1 MASFLQ
7 RPSSPKHHERPLHL
21 YPEVQIDLFKA
32 PDAPF
37 HGQRKDW
44 PVHDLPKQQLAVQA
58 APPRQKVPFEG
69 QRKDWP
75 VHDVQ
80 PRHKG
85 DAVQYTPSSA
95 PFYGSTTSNDAHKKF
110 DMPRR
115 QQVVQAAPPRQKV
128 PFEGQRKDWPVH
140 DVQPRARARQTV
152 QHSPSQAPFYG
163 NTTSGDAHKK
173 FDMPRR
179 QQVVQAAPPRQK
191 VRFEGTTTAQ
201 DNFKGWNLSDRRLS
215 IGLETLGG
223 LFYRLI
229 PATMSIPCRPSQVFS
244 TVSDD
249 QTVVNI
255 KIFEGEREIAV
266 ENKLL
271 GEFDLVDIPNA
282 SRGVPQIEVIFDVN
296 QDNILHVEARDK
308 VTGRFQTIELSD
320 PYALDKPELQELIR
334 DATAHKQDDI
344 EEKAL
349 IEANK
354 RADVQLYM
362 ARKAANRMRAQGKT
376 SEETDLR
383 FAMKEVEN
391 AMRGDDIPRINA
403 LANAL
408 KPFTRGLK
416 YESIY

>member
-128 PFEGQRKDWPVH
+128 PFEGQRKDWPIH
-140 DVQPRARARQTV
+140 DVQTRQPRENLEYK
-152 QHSPSQAPFYG
+152 PSSAPFYG
-163 NTTSGDAHKK
+163 DTTSAGAHKK

-179 QQVVQAAPPRQK
+179 QQVVQAAPPREK

-354 RADVQLYM
+354 RADVQLYT

-408 KPFTRGLK
+408 KPFTRGFK